1 MMQTVLFG
9 LILLLAIG
17 MSAYALYRQPSSKQR
32 EGSYDVQAQRNQ
44 ELEGKLR
51 EAELEVARL
60 QERLRQLESQ
70 KEKMSQEFKLLAH
83 EALQA
88 QTDALQKQMKEAN
101 SVQLSLV
108 LAPFKEKLE
117 SFGKRVQD
125 THESGQRER
134 IELKTEVIKLVEQN
148 EKLKNE
154 ANQLTKA
161 LRGDVKMQGNWG
173 EMVLEK
179 LLERTGLTKGQEYSV
194 QESVTNEEGKR
205 FQPDVVLHLP
215 EDKNIIIDSKVSLVA
230 YERFVNAD
238 TPEEQAIALKEHLT
252 SMRSHIRG
260 LSEKNYQN
268 LYGVSLDFVIL
279 FVPIEGAYSV
289 ALQAEPGLYQEA
301 FDKNIALVSATS
313 LWSTLRTVGTLWRQ
327 ERQNANVQE
336 IIRQASDLYD
346 KFAGFSEE
354 LVKVGN
360 QMDTAKR
367 TYENSMKMLIDG
379 KGNLVRRT
387 ENLRL
392 LGLKN
397 SKSVSPSLVDRA
409 MDGATHQENTLPS
422 PEKDLGADQANLYGR
437 NDLWGTSRIG
447 SAGVWARG

>member
-1 MMQTVLFG
+1 MTNT
-9 LILLLAIG
+9 LILLLLVVLTAASFYAIW
-17 MSAYALYRQPSSKQR
+17 LQRQRSVAPDSSGEAER
-32 EGSYDVQAQRNQ
+32 IS
-44 ELEGKLR
+44 ELELALR

-60 QERLRQLESQ
+60 QERLQNLEGQKAQL
-70 KEKMSQEFKLLAH
+70 SQEFKLVAH

-88 QTDALQKQMKEAN
+88 QTEALQKQMKEAN
-101 SVQLSLV
+101 SAQLSV
-108 LAPFKEKLE
+108 ILAPFREKLDL
-117 SFGKRVQD
+117 FGQRVQD
-125 THESGQRER
+125 THEKGQRER
-134 IELKTEVIKLVEQN
+134 IELKTEVTKLVEQN

-173 EMVLEK
+173 EMVLER

-194 QESVTNEEGKR
+194 QESITTEDGKR
-205 FQPDVVLHLP
+205 YQPDVVLHLP
-215 EDKNIIIDSKVSLVA
+215 ENKHIIVDSKVSLVA

-238 TPEEQAIALKEHLT
+238 SPEEQAVALKEHIT
-252 SMRSHIRG
+252 SIKNHIRG

-289 ALQAEPGLYQEA
+289 ALQAEPSLYQEA

-346 KFAGFSEE
+346 KFVGFSEE
-354 LVKVGN
+354 LIKVGS

-367 TYENSMKMLIDG
+367 SYENSMKMLVEG

-387 ENLRL
+387 ENLRV

-397 SKSVSPSLVDRA
+397 SKTVHPNLVDRA
-409 MDGATHQENTLPS
+409 MDAAPS
-422 PEKDLGADQANLYGR
+422 EEESTDTP
-437 NDLWGTSRIG
+437 S
-447 SAGVWARG
+447 

>member
-1 MMQTVLFG
+1 MTTFLYSLLG
-9 LILLLAIG
+9 LIAIATIY
-17 MSAYALYRQPSSKQR
+17 SAWRLSTQKNENFDEKSLSKI
-32 EGSYDVQAQRNQ
+32 DK
-44 ELEGKLR
+44 LEDALR
-51 EAELEVARL
+51 EANIEVATL
-60 QERLRQLESQ
+60 QERLRSLEAGKS
-70 KEKMSQEFKLLAH
+70 EMSKEFKLMAS
-83 EALQA
+83 EAL
-88 QTDALQKQMKEAN
+88 KQQSEDIKNQLKESN
-101 SVQLSLV
+101 SSQLSLV
-108 LAPFKEKLE
+108 LTPFKEKLE
-117 SFGKRVQD
+117 QFGKNVQE
-125 THESGQRER
+125 THEKGQKER
-134 IELKTEVIKLVEQN
+134 IELKSEVNKLVEQN
-148 EKLKNE
+148 ENLKNE

-179 LLERTGLTKGQEYSV
+179 LLERTGLTKGREYTV

-205 FQPDVVLHLP
+205 YQPDVVLHLP
-215 EDKNIIIDSKVSLVA
+215 DEKNIIIDSKVSLVA
-230 YERFVNAD
+230 YERFVNAESV
-238 TPEEQAIALKEHLT
+238 EEQSKALKDHLI
-252 SMRSHIRG
+252 SIKNHIKG

-301 FDKNIALVSATS
+301 FDKNIAMVSATS

-346 KFAGFSEE
+346 KFVGFSEE

-367 TYENSMKMLIDG
+367 SYENSMKILSEG

-387 ENLRL
+387 ENLRV

-397 SKSVSPSLVDRA
+397 SKTVNTNLVDRG
-409 MDGATHQENTLPS
+409 MHENNKNNS
-422 PEKDLGADQANLYGR
+422 PEE
-437 NDLWGTSRIG
+437 
-447 SAGVWARG
+447 

>member
-1 MMQTVLFG
+1 MTNT
-9 LILLLAIG
+9 LILLLLVVLTAASFYAIW
-17 MSAYALYRQPSSKQR
+17 LQRQRSVAPDSSGEAER
-32 EGSYDVQAQRNQ
+32 IS
-44 ELEGKLR
+44 ELERALR
-51 EAELEVARL
+51 DAELEVARL
-60 QERLRQLESQ
+60 QERLQNLEGQKAQL
-70 KEKMSQEFKLLAH
+70 SQEFKLVAH

-88 QTDALQKQMKEAN
+88 QTEALQKQMKEAN
-101 SVQLSLV
+101 SAQLSV
-108 LAPFKEKLE
+108 ILAPFREKLDL
-117 SFGKRVQD
+117 FGQRVQD
-125 THESGQRER
+125 THEKGQRER
-134 IELKTEVIKLVEQN
+134 IELKTEVTKLVEQN

-173 EMVLEK
+173 EMVLER

-194 QESVTNEEGKR
+194 QESVTTEDGKR
-205 FQPDVVLHLP
+205 YQPDVVLHLP
-215 EDKNIIIDSKVSLVA
+215 ENKHIIVDSKVSLVA

-238 TPEEQAIALKEHLT
+238 TPEEQAVALKEHIT
-252 SMRSHIRG
+252 SIKNHIRG

-289 ALQAEPGLYQEA
+289 ALQAEPSLYQEA

-346 KFAGFSEE
+346 KFVGFSEE
-354 LVKVGN
+354 LIKVGS

-367 TYENSMKMLIDG
+367 SYENSMKMLVEG

-387 ENLRL
+387 ENLRV

-397 SKSVSPSLVDRA
+397 SKSVHPNLVDRA
-409 MDGATHQENTLPS
+409 MDAASSEEESSDTPS
-422 PEKDLGADQANLYGR
+422 
-437 NDLWGTSRIG
+437 
-447 SAGVWARG
+447 

>member
-1 MMQTVLFG
+1 MTNT
-9 LILLLAIG
+9 LILLLLVVLTAASFYAIW
-17 MSAYALYRQPSSKQR
+17 LQRQRSVTPDSSGEAER
-32 EGSYDVQAQRNQ
+32 IS
-44 ELEGKLR
+44 ELELALR

-60 QERLRQLESQ
+60 QERLQNLEGQKAQL
-70 KEKMSQEFKLLAH
+70 SQEFKLVAH

-88 QTDALQKQMKEAN
+88 QTEALQKQMKEAN
-101 SVQLSLV
+101 SAQLSV
-108 LAPFKEKLE
+108 ILAPFREKLDL
-117 SFGKRVQD
+117 FGQRVQD
-125 THESGQRER
+125 THEKGQRER
-134 IELKTEVIKLVEQN
+134 IELKTEVTKLVEQN

-173 EMVLEK
+173 EMVLER

-194 QESVTNEEGKR
+194 QESITTEDGKR
-205 FQPDVVLHLP
+205 YQPDVVLHLP
-215 EDKNIIIDSKVSLVA
+215 ENKHIIVDSKVSLVA

-238 TPEEQAIALKEHLT
+238 SPEEQAVALKEHIT
-252 SMRSHIRG
+252 SIKNHIRG

-289 ALQAEPGLYQEA
+289 ALQAEPSLYQEA

-346 KFAGFSEE
+346 KFVGFSEE
-354 LVKVGN
+354 LIKVGS

-367 TYENSMKMLIDG
+367 SYENSMKMLVEG

-387 ENLRL
+387 ENLRV

-397 SKSVSPSLVDRA
+397 SKSVHPNLVDRA
-409 MDGATHQENTLPS
+409 MDAASSEEDSSDTPS
-422 PEKDLGADQANLYGR
+422 
-437 NDLWGTSRIG
+437 
-447 SAGVWARG
+447 

>member
-1 MMQTVLFG
+1 MTTFLYSLLG
-9 LILLLAIG
+9 LIAIATIY
-17 MSAYALYRQPSSKQR
+17 SAWRLSTQKNENFDEKSLSKI
-32 EGSYDVQAQRNQ
+32 DK
-44 ELEGKLR
+44 LEDALR
-51 EAELEVARL
+51 EAKIEVATL
-60 QERLRQLESQ
+60 QERLRSLEAGKS
-70 KEKMSQEFKLLAH
+70 EMSKEFKLMAS
-83 EALQA
+83 EAL
-88 QTDALQKQMKEAN
+88 KQQSEDLKNQLKESN
-101 SVQLSLV
+101 SSQLSLV
-108 LAPFKEKLE
+108 LSPFKEKLE
-117 SFGKRVQD
+117 QFGKNVQE
-125 THESGQRER
+125 THEKGQKER
-134 IELKTEVIKLVEQN
+134 IELKSEVNKLVEQN
-148 EKLKNE
+148 ENLKNE

-179 LLERTGLTKGQEYSV
+179 LLERTGLTKGREYTV

-205 FQPDVVLHLP
+205 YQPDVVLHLP
-215 EDKNIIIDSKVSLVA
+215 DEKNIIIDSKVSLVA
-230 YERFVNAD
+230 YERFVNAESVED
-238 TPEEQAIALKEHLT
+238 QSKALKDHLI
-252 SMRSHIRG
+252 SIKNHIKG

-301 FDKNIALVSATS
+301 FDKNIAMVSATS

-346 KFAGFSEE
+346 KFVGFSEE

-367 TYENSMKMLIDG
+367 SYENSMKILSEG

-387 ENLRL
+387 ENLRV

-397 SKSVSPSLVDRA
+397 SKTVNTNLVDRG
-409 MDGATHQENTLPS
+409 MHENNKNNS
-422 PEKDLGADQANLYGR
+422 PEE
-437 NDLWGTSRIG
+437 
-447 SAGVWARG
+447 

>member
-1 MMQTVLFG
+1 MTTFLYSLLG
-9 LILLLAIG
+9 LIAIATIY
-17 MSAYALYRQPSSKQR
+17 SAWRLSTQKNETFDEKSLSKI
-32 EGSYDVQAQRNQ
+32 DK
-44 ELEGKLR
+44 LEDALR
-51 EAELEVARL
+51 EAKIEVATL
-60 QERLRQLESQ
+60 QERLRSLEAGKS
-70 KEKMSQEFKLLAH
+70 EMSKEFKLMAS
-83 EALQA
+83 EAL
-88 QTDALQKQMKEAN
+88 KQQSEDLKNQLKESN
-101 SVQLSLV
+101 SSQLSLV
-108 LAPFKEKLE
+108 LTPFKEKLE
-117 SFGKRVQD
+117 QFGKNVQE
-125 THESGQRER
+125 THEKGQKER
-134 IELKTEVIKLVEQN
+134 IELKSEVNKLVEQN
-148 EKLKNE
+148 ENLKNE

-179 LLERTGLTKGQEYSV
+179 LLERTGLTKGREYTV

-205 FQPDVVLHLP
+205 YQPDVVLHLP
-215 EDKNIIIDSKVSLVA
+215 DEKNIIIDSKVSLVA
-230 YERFVNAD
+230 YERFVNAESVED
-238 TPEEQAIALKEHLT
+238 QSKALKDHLI
-252 SMRSHIRG
+252 SIKNHIKG

-301 FDKNIALVSATS
+301 FDKNIAMVSATS

-346 KFAGFSEE
+346 KFVGFSEE

-367 TYENSMKMLIDG
+367 SYENSMKMLTEG

-387 ENLRL
+387 ENLRV

-397 SKSVSPSLVDRA
+397 SKTVNTNLVDRG
-409 MDGATHQENTLPS
+409 MQENNKNNST
-422 PEKDLGADQANLYGR
+422 EE
-437 NDLWGTSRIG
+437 
-447 SAGVWARG
+447 

>member
-1 MMQTVLFG
+1 MTNT
-9 LILLLAIG
+9 LILLLLVVLTAASFYAIW
-17 MSAYALYRQPSSKQR
+17 LQRQRSVAPDSLGEAERIS
-32 EGSYDVQAQRNQ
+32 
-44 ELEGKLR
+44 ELERALR
-51 EAELEVARL
+51 DAELEVARL
-60 QERLRQLESQ
+60 QERLQNLESQ
-70 KEKMSQEFKLLAH
+70 KAQLSQEFKLVAH

-88 QTDALQKQMKEAN
+88 QTEALQKQMKEAN
-101 SVQLSLV
+101 SAQLSV
-108 LAPFKEKLE
+108 ILAPFREKLDL
-117 SFGKRVQD
+117 FGQRVQD
-125 THESGQRER
+125 THEKGQRER
-134 IELKTEVIKLVEQN
+134 IELKTEVTKLVEQN

-173 EMVLEK
+173 EMVLER

-194 QESVTNEEGKR
+194 QESVTTEDGKR
-205 FQPDVVLHLP
+205 YQPDVVLHLP
-215 EDKNIIIDSKVSLVA
+215 ENKHIIVDSKVSLVA

-238 TPEEQAIALKEHLT
+238 TPEEQAVALKEHIT
-252 SMRSHIRG
+252 SIKNHIRG

-289 ALQAEPGLYQEA
+289 ALQAEPSLYQEA

-346 KFAGFSEE
+346 KFVGFSEE
-354 LVKVGN
+354 LIKVGS

-367 TYENSMKMLIDG
+367 SYENSMKMLVEG

-387 ENLRL
+387 ENLRV

-397 SKSVSPSLVDRA
+397 SKTVHPNLVDRA
-409 MDGATHQENTLPS
+409 MDAAPS
-422 PEKDLGADQANLYGR
+422 EEESSDTP
-437 NDLWGTSRIG
+437 S
-447 SAGVWARG
+447 

>member
-1 MMQTVLFG
+1 MTTFLYSLLG
-9 LILLLAIG
+9 LIAIATIY
-17 MSAYALYRQPSSKQR
+17 SAWRLSTQKNENFDEKSLSKI
-32 EGSYDVQAQRNQ
+32 DK
-44 ELEGKLR
+44 LEDALR
-51 EAELEVARL
+51 EANIEVATL
-60 QERLRQLESQ
+60 QERLRSLEAGKS
-70 KEKMSQEFKLLAH
+70 EMSKEFKLMAS
-83 EALQA
+83 EAL
-88 QTDALQKQMKEAN
+88 KQQSEDIKNQLKESN
-101 SVQLSLV
+101 SSQLSLV
-108 LAPFKEKLE
+108 LTPFKEKLE
-117 SFGKRVQD
+117 QFGKNVQE
-125 THESGQRER
+125 THEKGQKER
-134 IELKTEVIKLVEQN
+134 IELKSEVNKLVEQN
-148 EKLKNE
+148 ENLKNE

-179 LLERTGLTKGQEYSV
+179 LLERTGLTKGREYTV

-205 FQPDVVLHLP
+205 YQPDVVLHLP
-215 EDKNIIIDSKVSLVA
+215 DEKNIIIDSKVSLVA
-230 YERFVNAD
+230 YERFVNAESVED
-238 TPEEQAIALKEHLT
+238 QSKALKDHLI
-252 SMRSHIRG
+252 SIKNHIKG

-301 FDKNIALVSATS
+301 FDKNIAMVSATS

-346 KFAGFSEE
+346 KFVGFSEE

-367 TYENSMKMLIDG
+367 SYENSMKILSEG

-387 ENLRL
+387 ENLRV

-397 SKSVSPSLVDRA
+397 SKTVNTNLVDRG
-409 MDGATHQENTLPS
+409 MHENNKNNS
-422 PEKDLGADQANLYGR
+422 PEE
-437 NDLWGTSRIG
+437 
-447 SAGVWARG
+447 

>member
-1 MMQTVLFG
+1 MTTFLYSLLS
-9 LILLLAIG
+9 LIAIATIY
-17 MSAYALYRQPSSKQR
+17 SAWRLSTQKNENFDEKSTSKI
-32 EGSYDVQAQRNQ
+32 DK
-44 ELEGKLR
+44 LEDALR
-51 EAELEVARL
+51 EAEMEVATL
-60 QERLRQLESQ
+60 QERLRSLEAGKS
-70 KEKMSQEFKLLAH
+70 EMSKEFKLMAS
-83 EALQA
+83 EAL
-88 QTDALQKQMKEAN
+88 KQQSEDLKNQLKESN
-101 SVQLSLV
+101 SSQLSLV
-108 LAPFKEKLE
+108 LTPFKEKLE
-117 SFGKRVQD
+117 QFGKNVQE
-125 THESGQRER
+125 THEKGQKER
-134 IELKTEVIKLVEQN
+134 IELKSEVNKLVEQN
-148 EKLKNE
+148 ENLKNE

-179 LLERTGLTKGQEYSV
+179 LLERTGLTKGREYTV

-205 FQPDVVLHLP
+205 YQPDVVLHLP
-215 EDKNIIIDSKVSLVA
+215 DEKNIIIDSKVSLVA

-238 TPEEQAIALKEHLT
+238 SVEDQSKALKDHLI
-252 SMRSHIRG
+252 SVKNHIKG

-301 FDKNIALVSATS
+301 FDKNIAMVSATS

-346 KFAGFSEE
+346 KFVGFSEE

-367 TYENSMKMLIDG
+367 SYENSMKMLTEG

-387 ENLRL
+387 ENLRV

-397 SKSVSPSLVDRA
+397 SKTVNTNLVDRG
-409 MDGATHQENTLPS
+409 MQENNKNNS
-422 PEKDLGADQANLYGR
+422 PEE
-437 NDLWGTSRIG
+437 
-447 SAGVWARG
+447 

>member
-1 MMQTVLFG
+1 MTNT
-9 LILLLAIG
+9 LILLLLVVLTAASFYAIW
-17 MSAYALYRQPSSKQR
+17 LQRQRSVAHDSSGEAER
-32 EGSYDVQAQRNQ
+32 IS
-44 ELEGKLR
+44 ELEHALR

-60 QERLRQLESQ
+60 QERLQNLEGQKAQL
-70 KEKMSQEFKLLAH
+70 SQEFKLVAH

-88 QTDALQKQMKEAN
+88 QTEALQKQMKEAN
-101 SVQLSLV
+101 SAQLSV
-108 LAPFKEKLE
+108 ILAPFREKLDL
-117 SFGKRVQD
+117 FGQRVQD
-125 THESGQRER
+125 THEKGQRER
-134 IELKTEVIKLVEQN
+134 IELKTEVTKLVEQN

-173 EMVLEK
+173 EMVLER

-194 QESVTNEEGKR
+194 QESVTTEDGKR
-205 FQPDVVLHLP
+205 YQPDVVLHLP
-215 EDKNIIIDSKVSLVA
+215 ENKHIIVDSKVSLVA

-238 TPEEQAIALKEHLT
+238 TPEDQAVALKEHIT
-252 SMRSHIRG
+252 SIKNHIRG

-289 ALQAEPGLYQEA
+289 ALQAEPSLYQEA

-346 KFAGFSEE
+346 KFVGFSEE
-354 LVKVGN
+354 LIKVGS

-367 TYENSMKMLIDG
+367 SYENSMKMLVEG

-387 ENLRL
+387 ENLRV

-397 SKSVSPSLVDRA
+397 SKTVHPNLVDRA
-409 MDGATHQENTLPS
+409 MDAAPS
-422 PEKDLGADQANLYGR
+422 EEESSDTP
-437 NDLWGTSRIG
+437 S
-447 SAGVWARG
+447 

>member
-1 MMQTVLFG
+1 MTTFLYSLLG
-9 LILLLAIG
+9 LIAIATIY
-17 MSAYALYRQPSSKQR
+17 SAWRLSIQKNENFDEKSGAKI
-32 EGSYDVQAQRNQ
+32 DK
-44 ELEGKLR
+44 LEDALR
-51 EAELEVARL
+51 EAEMEVATL
-60 QERLRQLESQ
+60 QERLRSLEAGKS
-70 KEKMSQEFKLLAH
+70 EMSKEFKLMAS
-83 EALQA
+83 EAL
-88 QTDALQKQMKEAN
+88 KQQSEDLRNQLKESN
-101 SVQLSLV
+101 SSQLSLV
-108 LAPFKEKLE
+108 LTPFKEKLE
-117 SFGKRVQD
+117 QFGKNVQE
-125 THESGQRER
+125 THEKGQKER
-134 IELKTEVIKLVEQN
+134 IELKSEVNKLVEQN
-148 EKLKNE
+148 ENLKNE

-179 LLERTGLTKGQEYSV
+179 LLEKTGLTKGREYTV
-194 QESVTNEEGKR
+194 QESIINEEGKR
-205 FQPDVVLHLP
+205 YQPDVVLHLP
-215 EDKNIIIDSKVSLVA
+215 DEKNIIIDSKVSLVA
-230 YERFVNAD
+230 YERFVNAESLED
-238 TPEEQAIALKEHLT
+238 QSKALKDHLI
-252 SMRSHIRG
+252 SIKNHIKG

-301 FDKNIALVSATS
+301 FDKNIAMVSATS

-346 KFAGFSEE
+346 KFVGFSEE

-367 TYENSMKMLIDG
+367 SYENSMKMLSEG

-387 ENLRL
+387 ENLRV

-397 SKSVSPSLVDRA
+397 SKTVNTNLVDRG
-409 MDGATHQENTLPS
+409 MQGDNKNNS
-422 PEKDLGADQANLYGR
+422 PEE
-437 NDLWGTSRIG
+437 
-447 SAGVWARG
+447 

>member
-1 MMQTVLFG
+1 MTTFLYSLLG
-9 LILLLAIG
+9 LIAIAT
-17 MSAYALYRQPSSKQR
+17 MYSAWRLSTQKNENFDEKSASKI
-32 EGSYDVQAQRNQ
+32 DK
-44 ELEGKLR
+44 LEDALR
-51 EAELEVARL
+51 EAEMEVATL
-60 QERLRQLESQ
+60 QERLRSLEAGKS
-70 KEKMSQEFKLLAH
+70 EMSKEFKLMAS
-83 EALQA
+83 EAL
-88 QTDALQKQMKEAN
+88 KQQSEDLKNQLKESN
-101 SVQLSLV
+101 SSQLSLV
-108 LAPFKEKLE
+108 LTPFKEKLE
-117 SFGKRVQD
+117 QFGKNVQE
-125 THESGQRER
+125 THEKGQKER
-134 IELKTEVIKLVEQN
+134 IELKSEVNKLVEQN
-148 EKLKNE
+148 ENLKNE

-179 LLERTGLTKGQEYSV
+179 LLERTGLTKGREYTV

-205 FQPDVVLHLP
+205 YQPDVVLHLP
-215 EDKNIIIDSKVSLVA
+215 DEKNIIIDSKVSLVA

-238 TPEEQAIALKEHLT
+238 SVEDQSKALKDHLI
-252 SMRSHIRG
+252 SVKNHIKG

-301 FDKNIALVSATS
+301 FDKNIAMVSATS

-346 KFAGFSEE
+346 KFVGFSEE

-367 TYENSMKMLIDG
+367 SYENSMKILSEG

-387 ENLRL
+387 ENLRV

-397 SKSVSPSLVDRA
+397 SKTVNTNLVDRG
-409 MDGATHQENTLPS
+409 MQENNKNNST
-422 PEKDLGADQANLYGR
+422 EE
-437 NDLWGTSRIG
+437 
-447 SAGVWARG
+447 

>member
-1 MMQTVLFG
+1 MVMTTFLYSLLG
-9 LILLLAIG
+9 LIAIATIY
-17 MSAYALYRQPSSKQR
+17 SAWRLSTQKNENFDEKSLSKI
-32 EGSYDVQAQRNQ
+32 DK
-44 ELEGKLR
+44 LEDALR
-51 EAELEVARL
+51 EAKIEVATL
-60 QERLRQLESQ
+60 QERLRSLEAGKS
-70 KEKMSQEFKLLAH
+70 EMSKEFKLMAS
-83 EALQA
+83 EAL
-88 QTDALQKQMKEAN
+88 KQQSEDLKNQLKESN
-101 SVQLSLV
+101 SSQLSLV
-108 LAPFKEKLE
+108 LTPFKEKLE
-117 SFGKRVQD
+117 QFGKNVQE
-125 THESGQRER
+125 THEKGQKER
-134 IELKTEVIKLVEQN
+134 IELKSEVNKLVEQN
-148 EKLKNE
+148 ENLKNE

-179 LLERTGLTKGQEYSV
+179 LLERTGLTKGREYTV

-205 FQPDVVLHLP
+205 YQPDVVLHLP
-215 EDKNIIIDSKVSLVA
+215 DEKNIIIDSKVSLVA
-230 YERFVNAD
+230 YERFVNAESVED
-238 TPEEQAIALKEHLT
+238 QSKALKDHLI
-252 SMRSHIRG
+252 SIKNHIKG

-301 FDKNIALVSATS
+301 FDKNIAMVSATS

-346 KFAGFSEE
+346 KFVGFSEE

-367 TYENSMKMLIDG
+367 SYENSMKILSEG

-387 ENLRL
+387 ENLRV

-397 SKSVSPSLVDRA
+397 SKTVNTNLVDRG
-409 MDGATHQENTLPS
+409 MQENNKNNSL
-422 PEKDLGADQANLYGR
+422 EE
-437 NDLWGTSRIG
+437 
-447 SAGVWARG
+447 

>member
-1 MMQTVLFG
+1 MTTFLYSLLG
-9 LILLLAIG
+9 LIAIATIY
-17 MSAYALYRQPSSKQR
+17 SAWRLSIQKNENFDEKSLSKI
-32 EGSYDVQAQRNQ
+32 DK
-44 ELEGKLR
+44 LEDALR
-51 EAELEVARL
+51 EAKIEVATL
-60 QERLRQLESQ
+60 QERLRSLEAGKS
-70 KEKMSQEFKLLAH
+70 EMSKEFKLMAS
-83 EALQA
+83 EAL
-88 QTDALQKQMKEAN
+88 KQQSEDLKNQLKESN
-101 SVQLSLV
+101 SSQLSLV
-108 LAPFKEKLE
+108 LSPFKEKLE
-117 SFGKRVQD
+117 QFGKNVQE
-125 THESGQRER
+125 THEKGQKER
-134 IELKTEVIKLVEQN
+134 IELKSEVNKLVEQN
-148 EKLKNE
+148 ENLKNE

-179 LLERTGLTKGQEYSV
+179 LLERTGLTKGREYTV

-205 FQPDVVLHLP
+205 YQPDVVLHLP
-215 EDKNIIIDSKVSLVA
+215 DEKNIIIDSKVSLVA
-230 YERFVNAD
+230 YERFVNAESV
-238 TPEEQAIALKEHLT
+238 EEQSKALKDHLI
-252 SMRSHIRG
+252 SIKNHIKG

-301 FDKNIALVSATS
+301 FDKNIAMVSATS

-346 KFAGFSEE
+346 KFVGFSEE

-367 TYENSMKMLIDG
+367 SYENSMKILSEG

-387 ENLRL
+387 ENLRV

-397 SKSVSPSLVDRA
+397 SKTVNTNLVDRG
-409 MDGATHQENTLPS
+409 MHENNKNNS
-422 PEKDLGADQANLYGR
+422 PEE
-437 NDLWGTSRIG
+437 
-447 SAGVWARG
+447 

>member
-1 MMQTVLFG
+1 MSNVL
-9 LILLLAIG
+9 LILLIAVAAGASVYLVW
-17 MSAYALYRQPSSKQR
+17 LQRQAGLGPDTSDLTSRIKQ
-32 EGSYDVQAQRNQ
+32 
-44 ELEGKLR
+44 LEDALR
-51 EAELEVARL
+51 EAELEGARL
-60 QERLRQLESQ
+60 QERLNQMESQ
-70 KEKMSQEFKLLAH
+70 KEQMSQEFKLMAH

-101 SVQLSLV
+101 SAQLSV
-108 LAPFKEKLE
+108 ILAPFREKLDM
-117 SFGKRVQD
+117 FGQRVQE
-125 THESGQRER
+125 THEKGQRER
-134 IELKTEVIKLVEQN
+134 IELKTEVTKLVEQN

-173 EMVLEK
+173 EMVLER

-194 QESVTNEEGKR
+194 QASITADDGKR
-205 FQPDVVLHLP
+205 YQPDVVLHLP
-215 EDKNIIIDSKVSLVA
+215 ENKHIIVDSKVSLVA
-230 YERFVNAD
+230 YERFVNAE
-238 TPEEQAIALKEHLT
+238 TPEEQAIALKEHLQ
-252 SMRSHIRG
+252 SLRQHIRG
-260 LSEKNYQN
+260 LSDKNYQN

-346 KFAGFSEE
+346 KFVGFSEE
-354 LVKVGN
+354 LIKVGT

-367 TYENSMKMLIDG
+367 TYENSMKMLVEG
-379 KGNLVRRT
+379 KGNLVRRS

-397 SKSVSPSLVDRA
+397 SKSVHPNLVDRA
-409 MDGATHQENTLPS
+409 LD
-422 PEKDLGADQANLYGR
+422 
-437 NDLWGTSRIG
+437 G
-447 SAGVWARG
+447 SAAEEESTETPQ

>member
-1 MMQTVLFG
+1 MSNVLLF
-9 LILLLAIG
+9 LLMAVAAGASVYLVW
-17 MSAYALYRQPSSKQR
+17 LQKKQR
-32 EGSYDVQAQRNQ
+32 GGPDTTALDARIK
-44 ELEGKLR
+44 ELEDALR
-51 EAELEVARL
+51 EAELEGARL
-60 QERLRQLESQ
+60 QERLDQMEGQ
-70 KEKMSQEFKLLAH
+70 KEQMSQDFKLMAH

-101 SVQLSLV
+101 SAQLSV
-108 LAPFKEKLE
+108 ILAPFREKLDM
-117 SFGKRVQD
+117 FGQRVQE
-125 THESGQRER
+125 THEKGQRER
-134 IELKTEVIKLVEQN
+134 IELKTEVTKLVEQN

-173 EMVLEK
+173 EMVLER

-194 QESVTNEEGKR
+194 QESITAEDGKR
-205 FQPDVVLHLP
+205 YQPDVVLHLP
-215 EDKNIIIDSKVSLVA
+215 ENKHIIVDSKVSLVA
-230 YERFVNAD
+230 YERFVNAES
-238 TPEEQAIALKEHLT
+238 PEEQAIALKEHLQ
-252 SMRSHIRG
+252 SFRQHIRG
-260 LSEKNYQN
+260 LSDKNYQN

-346 KFAGFSEE
+346 KFVGFSEE

-367 TYENSMKMLIDG
+367 TYENSMKMLIEG
-379 KGNLVRRT
+379 KGNLVRRS
-387 ENLRL
+387 ESLRL

-397 SKSVSPSLVDRA
+397 SKSVHPNLVDRA
-409 MDGATHQENTLPS
+409 LD
-422 PEKDLGADQANLYGR
+422 
-437 NDLWGTSRIG
+437 G
-447 SAGVWARG
+447 SASEEESTETPQ

>member
-1 MMQTVLFG
+1 MSNVL
-9 LILLLAIG
+9 LILLIAVAAGASVYLVW
-17 MSAYALYRQPSSKQR
+17 LQRQAGLGPDTSDLTSRIKQ
-32 EGSYDVQAQRNQ
+32 
-44 ELEGKLR
+44 LEDALR
-51 EAELEVARL
+51 EAELEGARL
-60 QERLRQLESQ
+60 QERLNQMESQ
-70 KEKMSQEFKLLAH
+70 KEQMSQEFKLMAH

-101 SVQLSLV
+101 SAQLSV
-108 LAPFKEKLE
+108 ILAPFREKLDM
-117 SFGKRVQD
+117 FGQRVQE
-125 THESGQRER
+125 THEKGQRER
-134 IELKTEVIKLVEQN
+134 IELKTEVTKLVEQN

-161 LRGDVKMQGNWG
+161 LRGDVKMQDNWG
-173 EMVLEK
+173 EMVLER

-194 QESVTNEEGKR
+194 QESITAEDGKR
-205 FQPDVVLHLP
+205 YQPDVVLHLP
-215 EDKNIIIDSKVSLVA
+215 ENKHIIVDSKVSLVA
-230 YERFVNAD
+230 YERFVNAE
-238 TPEEQAIALKEHLT
+238 TPEEQAIALKEHLQ
-252 SMRSHIRG
+252 SLRQHIRG
-260 LSEKNYQN
+260 LSDKNYQN

-346 KFAGFSEE
+346 KFVGFSEE
-354 LVKVGN
+354 LIKVGT

-367 TYENSMKMLIDG
+367 TYENSMKMLVEG
-379 KGNLVRRT
+379 KGNLVRRS

-397 SKSVSPSLVDRA
+397 SKSVHPNLVDRA
-409 MDGATHQENTLPS
+409 LD
-422 PEKDLGADQANLYGR
+422 
-437 NDLWGTSRIG
+437 G
-447 SAGVWARG
+447 SAAEEESTETPQ

>member
-1 MMQTVLFG
+1 MTNT
-9 LILLLAIG
+9 LILLLLVVLTAASFYAIW
-17 MSAYALYRQPSSKQR
+17 LQRQRSVAPDSSGEAER
-32 EGSYDVQAQRNQ
+32 IS
-44 ELEGKLR
+44 ELERALR

-60 QERLRQLESQ
+60 QERLQNLEGQKAQL
-70 KEKMSQEFKLLAH
+70 SQEFKLVAH

-88 QTDALQKQMKEAN
+88 QTEALQKQMKEAN
-101 SVQLSLV
+101 SAQLSV
-108 LAPFKEKLE
+108 ILAPFREKLDL
-117 SFGKRVQD
+117 FGQRVQD
-125 THESGQRER
+125 THEKGQRER
-134 IELKTEVIKLVEQN
+134 IELKTEVTKLVEQN

-173 EMVLEK
+173 EMVLER

-194 QESVTNEEGKR
+194 QESITTEDGKR
-205 FQPDVVLHLP
+205 YQPDVVLHLP
-215 EDKNIIIDSKVSLVA
+215 ENKHIIVDSKVSLVA

-238 TPEEQAIALKEHLT
+238 TPEEQAVALKEHIT
-252 SMRSHIRG
+252 SIKNHIRG

-289 ALQAEPGLYQEA
+289 ALQAEPSLYQEA

-346 KFAGFSEE
+346 KFVGFSEE
-354 LVKVGN
+354 LIKVGS

-367 TYENSMKMLIDG
+367 SYENSMKMLVEG

-387 ENLRL
+387 ENLRV

-397 SKSVSPSLVDRA
+397 SKSVHPNLVDRA
-409 MDGATHQENTLPS
+409 MDAASSEEESSDTPS
-422 PEKDLGADQANLYGR
+422 
-437 NDLWGTSRIG
+437 
-447 SAGVWARG
+447 

>member
-1 MMQTVLFG
+1 
-9 LILLLAIG
+9 LIGITFKVQMTAFLYSLLSLIAIATLY
-17 MSAYALYRQPSSKQR
+17 SAWTLSTKKNENIDEKSASKIDR
-32 EGSYDVQAQRNQ
+32 
-44 ELEGKLR
+44 LEDALR
-51 EAELEVARL
+51 ESEMEVATL
-60 QERLRQLESQ
+60 QERLRSIEAGKS
-70 KEKMSQEFKLLAH
+70 EMSKEFKLMAN
-83 EALQA
+83 EAL
-88 QTDALQKQMKEAN
+88 KQQSEELKSQLKESN
-101 SVQLSLV
+101 SSQLSLV
-108 LAPFKEKLE
+108 LTPFKEKLE
-117 SFGKRVQD
+117 QFGKSVQE
-125 THESGQRER
+125 THEKGQKER
-134 IELKTEVIKLVEQN
+134 IELKSEVNKLVEQN
-148 EKLKNE
+148 ENLKNE

-179 LLERTGLTKGQEYSV
+179 LLERTGLTKGIEYTV

-205 FQPDVVLHLP
+205 YQPDVVLHLP
-215 EDKNIIIDSKVSLVA
+215 DEKNIIIDSKVSLVA
-230 YERFVNAD
+230 YERFVNAESVED
-238 TPEEQAIALKEHLT
+238 QSKALKDHLI
-252 SMRSHIRG
+252 SIRNHIKG

-301 FDKNIALVSATS
+301 FDKNIAMVSATS

-327 ERQNANVQE
+327 ERQNSNVQE

-346 KFAGFSEE
+346 KFVGFSEE

-367 TYENSMKMLIDG
+367 TYENSMKMLTEG

-387 ENLRL
+387 ENLRV

-397 SKSVSPSLVDRA
+397 SKKVNINLVDRG
-409 MDGATHQENTLPS
+409 MQGNHKNNS
-422 PEKDLGADQANLYGR
+422 PEE
-437 NDLWGTSRIG
+437 
-447 SAGVWARG
+447 

>member
-194 QESVTNEEGKR
+194 QESVTKEEGKR

-422 PEKDLGADQANLYGR
+422 PEKDLGADQAN
-437 NDLWGTSRIG
+437 
-447 SAGVWARG
+447 

>member
-1 MMQTVLFG
+1 MTTFLYSLLG
-9 LILLLAIG
+9 LIAIATIY
-17 MSAYALYRQPSSKQR
+17 SAWRLSTQKNENFDEKSLSKI
-32 EGSYDVQAQRNQ
+32 DK
-44 ELEGKLR
+44 LEDALR
-51 EAELEVARL
+51 EANIEVATL
-60 QERLRQLESQ
+60 QERLRSLEAGKS
-70 KEKMSQEFKLLAH
+70 EMSKEFKLMAS
-83 EALQA
+83 EAL
-88 QTDALQKQMKEAN
+88 KQQSEDIKNQLKESN
-101 SVQLSLV
+101 SSQLSLV
-108 LAPFKEKLE
+108 LTPFKEKLE
-117 SFGKRVQD
+117 QFGKNVQE
-125 THESGQRER
+125 THEKGQKER
-134 IELKTEVIKLVEQN
+134 IELKSEVNKLVEQN
-148 EKLKNE
+148 ENLKNE

-179 LLERTGLTKGQEYSV
+179 LLERTGLTKGREYTV

-205 FQPDVVLHLP
+205 YQPDVVLHLP
-215 EDKNIIIDSKVSLVA
+215 DEKNIIIDSKVSLVA
-230 YERFVNAD
+230 YERFVNAESVED
-238 TPEEQAIALKEHLT
+238 QSKALKDHLI
-252 SMRSHIRG
+252 SIKNHIKG

-301 FDKNIALVSATS
+301 FDKNIAMVSATS

-346 KFAGFSEE
+346 KFVGFSEE

-367 TYENSMKMLIDG
+367 SYENSMKILSEG

-387 ENLRL
+387 ENLRV

-397 SKSVSPSLVDRA
+397 SKTVNTNLVDRG
-409 MDGATHQENTLPS
+409 MQENNKNNS
-422 PEKDLGADQANLYGR
+422 PEE
-437 NDLWGTSRIG
+437 
-447 SAGVWARG
+447 

>member
-1 MMQTVLFG
+1 MSNVL
-9 LILLLAIG
+9 LILLIAVAAGASVYLVW
-17 MSAYALYRQPSSKQR
+17 LQRQAGLGPDTSDLTSRIKQ
-32 EGSYDVQAQRNQ
+32 
-44 ELEGKLR
+44 LEDALR
-51 EAELEVARL
+51 EAELEGARL
-60 QERLRQLESQ
+60 QERLNQMESQ
-70 KEKMSQEFKLLAH
+70 KEQMSQEFKLMAH

-101 SVQLSLV
+101 SAQLSV
-108 LAPFKEKLE
+108 ILAPFREKLDM
-117 SFGKRVQD
+117 FGQRVQE
-125 THESGQRER
+125 THEKGQRER
-134 IELKTEVIKLVEQN
+134 IELKTEVTKLVEQN

-173 EMVLEK
+173 EMVLER

-194 QESVTNEEGKR
+194 QESITAEDGKR
-205 FQPDVVLHLP
+205 YQPDVVLHLP
-215 EDKNIIIDSKVSLVA
+215 ENKHIIVDSKVSLVA
-230 YERFVNAD
+230 YERFVNAE
-238 TPEEQAIALKEHLT
+238 TPEEQAIALKEHLQ
-252 SMRSHIRG
+252 SLRQHIRG
-260 LSEKNYQN
+260 LSDKNYQN

-346 KFAGFSEE
+346 KFVGFSEE
-354 LVKVGN
+354 LIKVGT

-367 TYENSMKMLIDG
+367 TYENSMKMLVEG
-379 KGNLVRRT
+379 KGNLVRRS

-397 SKSVSPSLVDRA
+397 SKSVHPNLVDRA
-409 MDGATHQENTLPS
+409 VD
-422 PEKDLGADQANLYGR
+422 
-437 NDLWGTSRIG
+437 G
-447 SAGVWARG
+447 SAAEEESTETPQ

>member
-1 MMQTVLFG
+1 MTNT
-9 LILLLAIG
+9 LILLLLVVLTAASFYAIW
-17 MSAYALYRQPSSKQR
+17 LQRQRSVTPDSSGEAER
-32 EGSYDVQAQRNQ
+32 IS
-44 ELEGKLR
+44 ELELALR

-60 QERLRQLESQ
+60 QERLQNLEGQKAQL
-70 KEKMSQEFKLLAH
+70 SQEFKLVAH

-88 QTDALQKQMKEAN
+88 QTEALQKQMKEAN
-101 SVQLSLV
+101 SAQLSV
-108 LAPFKEKLE
+108 ILAPFREKLDL
-117 SFGKRVQD
+117 FGQRVQD
-125 THESGQRER
+125 THEKGQRER
-134 IELKTEVIKLVEQN
+134 IELKTEVTKLVEQN

-173 EMVLEK
+173 EMVLER

-194 QESVTNEEGKR
+194 QESITTEDGKR
-205 FQPDVVLHLP
+205 YQPDVVLHLP
-215 EDKNIIIDSKVSLVA
+215 ENKHIIVDSKVSLVA

-238 TPEEQAIALKEHLT
+238 SPEEQAVALKEHIT
-252 SMRSHIRG
+252 SIKNHIRG

-289 ALQAEPGLYQEA
+289 ALQAEPSLYQEA

-346 KFAGFSEE
+346 KFVGFSEE
-354 LVKVGN
+354 LIKVGS

-367 TYENSMKMLIDG
+367 SYENSMKMLVEG

-387 ENLRL
+387 ENLRV

-397 SKSVSPSLVDRA
+397 SKSVHPNLVDRA
-409 MDGATHQENTLPS
+409 MDAASSEEESSDTPS
-422 PEKDLGADQANLYGR
+422 
-437 NDLWGTSRIG
+437 
-447 SAGVWARG
+447 

>member
-1 MMQTVLFG
+1 MTNT
-9 LILLLAIG
+9 LILLLLVVLTAASFYAIW
-17 MSAYALYRQPSSKQR
+17 LQRQRSVAPDSSGEAER
-32 EGSYDVQAQRNQ
+32 IA
-44 ELEGKLR
+44 ELERALR

-60 QERLRQLESQ
+60 QERLQNLEGQKAQL
-70 KEKMSQEFKLLAH
+70 SQEFKLVAH

-88 QTDALQKQMKEAN
+88 QTEALQKQMKEAN
-101 SVQLSLV
+101 SAQLSV
-108 LAPFKEKLE
+108 ILAPFREKLDL
-117 SFGKRVQD
+117 FGQRVQD
-125 THESGQRER
+125 THEKGQRER
-134 IELKTEVIKLVEQN
+134 IELKTEVTKLVEQN

-173 EMVLEK
+173 EMVLER

-194 QESVTNEEGKR
+194 QESITTEDGKR
-205 FQPDVVLHLP
+205 YQPDVVLHLP
-215 EDKNIIIDSKVSLVA
+215 ENKHIIVDSKVSLVA

-238 TPEEQAIALKEHLT
+238 SPEEQAVALKEHIT
-252 SMRSHIRG
+252 SIKNHIRG

-289 ALQAEPGLYQEA
+289 ALQAEPSLYQEA

-346 KFAGFSEE
+346 KFVGFSEE
-354 LVKVGN
+354 LIKVGS

-367 TYENSMKMLIDG
+367 SYENSMKMLVEG

-387 ENLRL
+387 ENLRV

-397 SKSVSPSLVDRA
+397 SKSVHPNLVDRA
-409 MDGATHQENTLPS
+409 MDAASSEEESSDTPS
-422 PEKDLGADQANLYGR
+422 
-437 NDLWGTSRIG
+437 
-447 SAGVWARG
+447 

>member
-1 MMQTVLFG
+1 MTMFLYSLLG
-9 LILLLAIG
+9 LITIATIY
-17 MSAYALYRQPSSKQR
+17 SAWRLSTHKNENFDEKSASKI
-32 EGSYDVQAQRNQ
+32 DK
-44 ELEGKLR
+44 LEDALR
-51 EAELEVARL
+51 EAKIEVATL
-60 QERLRQLESQ
+60 QERLRSLEAGKS
-70 KEKMSQEFKLLAH
+70 EMSKEFKLMAS
-83 EALQA
+83 EAL
-88 QTDALQKQMKEAN
+88 KQQSEDLKNQLKESN
-101 SVQLSLV
+101 SSQLSLV
-108 LAPFKEKLE
+108 LTPFKEKLE
-117 SFGKRVQD
+117 QFGKNVQE
-125 THESGQRER
+125 THEKGQKER
-134 IELKTEVIKLVEQN
+134 IELKSEVNKLVEQN
-148 EKLKNE
+148 ENLKNE

-179 LLERTGLTKGQEYSV
+179 LLERTGLTKGREYTV

-205 FQPDVVLHLP
+205 YQPDVVLHLP
-215 EDKNIIIDSKVSLVA
+215 DEKNIIIDSKVSLVA
-230 YERFVNAD
+230 YERFVNAESVED
-238 TPEEQAIALKEHLT
+238 QSKALKDHLI
-252 SMRSHIRG
+252 SIKNHIKS

-301 FDKNIALVSATS
+301 FDKNIAMVSATS

-346 KFAGFSEE
+346 KFVGFSEE

-367 TYENSMKMLIDG
+367 SYENSMKILSEG

-387 ENLRL
+387 ENLRV

-397 SKSVSPSLVDRA
+397 SKTVNTNLVDRG
-409 MDGATHQENTLPS
+409 MQENNKNNS
-422 PEKDLGADQANLYGR
+422 PEK
-437 NDLWGTSRIG
+437 
-447 SAGVWARG
+447 

>member
-1 MMQTVLFG
+1 MTNT
-9 LILLLAIG
+9 LILLLLVVLTAASFYAIW
-17 MSAYALYRQPSSKQR
+17 LQRQRSVAPDSSGEAER
-32 EGSYDVQAQRNQ
+32 IS
-44 ELEGKLR
+44 ELERALR

-60 QERLRQLESQ
+60 QERLQNLEGQKAQL
-70 KEKMSQEFKLLAH
+70 SQEFKLVAH

-88 QTDALQKQMKEAN
+88 QTEALQKQMKEAN
-101 SVQLSLV
+101 SAQLSV
-108 LAPFKEKLE
+108 ILAPFREKLDL
-117 SFGKRVQD
+117 FGQRVQD
-125 THESGQRER
+125 THEKGQRER
-134 IELKTEVIKLVEQN
+134 IELKTEVTKLVEQN

-173 EMVLEK
+173 EMVLER

-194 QESVTNEEGKR
+194 QESITTEDGKR
-205 FQPDVVLHLP
+205 YQPDVVLHLP
-215 EDKNIIIDSKVSLVA
+215 ENKHIIVDSKVSLVA

-238 TPEEQAIALKEHLT
+238 SPEEQAVALKEHIT
-252 SMRSHIRG
+252 SIKNHIRG

-268 LYGVSLDFVIL
+268 LYGVSFDFVSL

-289 ALQAEPGLYQEA
+289 ALQAEPSLYQEA

-346 KFAGFSEE
+346 KFVGFSEE
-354 LVKVGN
+354 LIKVGS

-367 TYENSMKMLIDG
+367 SYENSMKMLVEG

-387 ENLRL
+387 ENLRV

-397 SKSVSPSLVDRA
+397 SKSVHPNLVDRA
-409 MDGATHQENTLPS
+409 MDAASSEEESSDTPS
-422 PEKDLGADQANLYGR
+422 
-437 NDLWGTSRIG
+437 
-447 SAGVWARG
+447 

>member
-1 MMQTVLFG
+1 MTTFLYSLLG
-9 LILLLAIG
+9 LIAIATIY
-17 MSAYALYRQPSSKQR
+17 SAWRLSTQKNENFEEKSLSKI
-32 EGSYDVQAQRNQ
+32 DK
-44 ELEGKLR
+44 LEDALR
-51 EAELEVARL
+51 EAKIEVATL
-60 QERLRQLESQ
+60 QERLRSLEAGKS
-70 KEKMSQEFKLLAH
+70 EMSKEFKLMAS
-83 EALQA
+83 EAL
-88 QTDALQKQMKEAN
+88 KQQSEDLKNQLKESN
-101 SVQLSLV
+101 SSQLSLV
-108 LAPFKEKLE
+108 LTPFKEKLE
-117 SFGKRVQD
+117 QFGKNVQE
-125 THESGQRER
+125 THEKGQKER
-134 IELKTEVIKLVEQN
+134 IELKSEVNKLVEQN
-148 EKLKNE
+148 ENLKNE

-179 LLERTGLTKGQEYSV
+179 LLERTGLTKGREYTV

-205 FQPDVVLHLP
+205 YQPDVVLQLP
-215 EDKNIIIDSKVSLVA
+215 DEKNIIIDSKVSLVA
-230 YERFVNAD
+230 YERFVNAESIED
-238 TPEEQAIALKEHLT
+238 QSKALKDHLI
-252 SMRSHIRG
+252 SIKNHIKG

-301 FDKNIALVSATS
+301 FDKNIAMVSATS

-346 KFAGFSEE
+346 KFVGFSEE

-367 TYENSMKMLIDG
+367 SYENSMKILSEG

-387 ENLRL
+387 ENLRV

-397 SKSVSPSLVDRA
+397 SKTVNTNLVDRG
-409 MDGATHQENTLPS
+409 MQENNKNNS
-422 PEKDLGADQANLYGR
+422 PEE
-437 NDLWGTSRIG
+437 
-447 SAGVWARG
+447 

>member
-1 MMQTVLFG
+1 MSNVL
-9 LILLLAIG
+9 LILLIAVAAGASVYLVW
-17 MSAYALYRQPSSKQR
+17 LQRQAGLGPDTSDLTSRIKQ
-32 EGSYDVQAQRNQ
+32 
-44 ELEGKLR
+44 LEDALR
-51 EAELEVARL
+51 EAELEGARL
-60 QERLRQLESQ
+60 QERLNQMESQ
-70 KEKMSQEFKLLAH
+70 KEQMSQEFKLMAH

-101 SVQLSLV
+101 SAQLSV
-108 LAPFKEKLE
+108 ILAPFREKLDM
-117 SFGKRVQD
+117 FGQRVQE
-125 THESGQRER
+125 THEKGQRER
-134 IELKTEVIKLVEQN
+134 IELKTEVTKLVEQN

-173 EMVLEK
+173 EMVLER

-194 QESVTNEEGKR
+194 QESITAEDGKR
-205 FQPDVVLHLP
+205 YQPDVVLHLP
-215 EDKNIIIDSKVSLVA
+215 ENKHIIVDSKVSLVA
-230 YERFVNAD
+230 YERFVNAE
-238 TPEEQAIALKEHLT
+238 TPEEQAIALKEHLQ
-252 SMRSHIRG
+252 SLRQHIRG
-260 LSEKNYQN
+260 LSDKNYQN

-346 KFAGFSEE
+346 KFVGFSEE
-354 LVKVGN
+354 LIKVGT

-367 TYENSMKMLIDG
+367 TYENSMKMLVEG
-379 KGNLVRRT
+379 KGNLVRRS

-397 SKSVSPSLVDRA
+397 SKSVHPNLVDRA
-409 MDGATHQENTLPS
+409 LD
-422 PEKDLGADQANLYGR
+422 
-437 NDLWGTSRIG
+437 G
-447 SAGVWARG
+447 SAAEEESTETPQ

>member
-1 MMQTVLFG
+1 MSNVL
-9 LILLLAIG
+9 LILLIAVAAGASVYLVW
-17 MSAYALYRQPSSKQR
+17 LQRQAGLGPDTSDLTSRIKQ
-32 EGSYDVQAQRNQ
+32 
-44 ELEGKLR
+44 LEDALR
-51 EAELEVARL
+51 EAELEGARR
-60 QERLRQLESQ
+60 QERLNQIESQ
-70 KEKMSQEFKLLAH
+70 KEQMSQEFKLMAH

-88 QTDALQKQMKEAN
+88 QTDALHKQMKEAN
-101 SVQLSLV
+101 SAQLSV
-108 LAPFKEKLE
+108 ILAPFREKLDM
-117 SFGKRVQD
+117 FGQRVQE
-125 THESGQRER
+125 THEKGQRER
-134 IELKTEVIKLVEQN
+134 IELKTEVTKLVEQN

-173 EMVLEK
+173 EMVLER

-194 QESVTNEEGKR
+194 QESITAEDGKR
-205 FQPDVVLHLP
+205 YQPDVVLHLP
-215 EDKNIIIDSKVSLVA
+215 ENKHIIVDSKVSLVA
-230 YERFVNAD
+230 YERFVNAE
-238 TPEEQAIALKEHLT
+238 TPEEQAIALKEHLQ
-252 SMRSHIRG
+252 SLRQHIRG
-260 LSEKNYQN
+260 LSDKNYQN

-346 KFAGFSEE
+346 KFVGFSEE
-354 LVKVGN
+354 LIKVGT

-367 TYENSMKMLIDG
+367 TYENSMKMLVEG
-379 KGNLVRRT
+379 KGNLVRRS

-397 SKSVSPSLVDRA
+397 SKSVHPNLVDRA
-409 MDGATHQENTLPS
+409 LD
-422 PEKDLGADQANLYGR
+422 
-437 NDLWGTSRIG
+437 G
-447 SAGVWARG
+447 SAAEEESTETPQ

>member
-1 MMQTVLFG
+1 MTTFLYFLLG
-9 LILLLAIG
+9 LIAIATIY
-17 MSAYALYRQPSSKQR
+17 SAWRLSTQKNETFDEKSLSKI
-32 EGSYDVQAQRNQ
+32 DK
-44 ELEGKLR
+44 LEDALR
-51 EAELEVARL
+51 EAKIEVATL
-60 QERLRQLESQ
+60 QERLRSLEAGKS
-70 KEKMSQEFKLLAH
+70 EMSKEFKLMAS
-83 EALQA
+83 EAL
-88 QTDALQKQMKEAN
+88 KQQSEDLKNQLKESN
-101 SVQLSLV
+101 SSQLSLV
-108 LAPFKEKLE
+108 LTPFKEKLE
-117 SFGKRVQD
+117 QFGKNVQE
-125 THESGQRER
+125 THEKGQKER
-134 IELKTEVIKLVEQN
+134 IELKSEVNKLVEQN
-148 EKLKNE
+148 ENLKNE

-179 LLERTGLTKGQEYSV
+179 LLERTGLTKGREYTV

-205 FQPDVVLHLP
+205 YQPDVVLHLP
-215 EDKNIIIDSKVSLVA
+215 DEKNIIIDSKVSLVA
-230 YERFVNAD
+230 YERFVNAESVED
-238 TPEEQAIALKEHLT
+238 QSKALKDHLI
-252 SMRSHIRG
+252 SIKNHIKG

-301 FDKNIALVSATS
+301 FDKNIAMVSATS

-346 KFAGFSEE
+346 KFVGFSEE

-367 TYENSMKMLIDG
+367 SYENSMKILSEG

-387 ENLRL
+387 ENLRV

-397 SKSVSPSLVDRA
+397 SKTVNTNLVDRG
-409 MDGATHQENTLPS
+409 MQENNKNNST
-422 PEKDLGADQANLYGR
+422 EE
-437 NDLWGTSRIG
+437 
-447 SAGVWARG
+447 

>member
-1 MMQTVLFG
+1 MSNVLLF
-9 LILLLAIG
+9 ILMAVAAGASVYLVWL
-17 MSAYALYRQPSSKQR
+17 QKKQR
-32 EGSYDVQAQRNQ
+32 GGPDTTALDARIK
-44 ELEGKLR
+44 ELEDALR
-51 EAELEVARL
+51 EAELEGARL
-60 QERLRQLESQ
+60 QERLDQMEGQ
-70 KEKMSQEFKLLAH
+70 KEQMSQDFKLMAH

-101 SVQLSLV
+101 SAQLSV
-108 LAPFKEKLE
+108 ILAPFREKLDM
-117 SFGKRVQD
+117 FGQRVQE
-125 THESGQRER
+125 THEKGQRER
-134 IELKTEVIKLVEQN
+134 IELKTEVTKLVEQN

-173 EMVLEK
+173 EMVLER

-194 QESVTNEEGKR
+194 QESITAEDGKR
-205 FQPDVVLHLP
+205 YQPDVVLHLP
-215 EDKNIIIDSKVSLVA
+215 ENKHIIVDSKVSLVA
-230 YERFVNAD
+230 YERFVNAE
-238 TPEEQAIALKEHLT
+238 TPEEQAIALKEHLQ
-252 SMRSHIRG
+252 SFRQHIRG
-260 LSEKNYQN
+260 LSDKNYQN

-346 KFAGFSEE
+346 KFVGFSEE

-367 TYENSMKMLIDG
+367 TYENSMKMLIEG
-379 KGNLVRRT
+379 KGNLVRRS
-387 ENLRL
+387 ESLRL

-397 SKSVSPSLVDRA
+397 SKSVHPNLVDRA
-409 MDGATHQENTLPS
+409 LD
-422 PEKDLGADQANLYGR
+422 
-437 NDLWGTSRIG
+437 G
-447 SAGVWARG
+447 SASEEESTDTPQ

>member
-1 MMQTVLFG
+1 MTTFLYSLLG
-9 LILLLAIG
+9 LIAIATIY
-17 MSAYALYRQPSSKQR
+17 SAWRLSTQKNENFDEKSLSKI
-32 EGSYDVQAQRNQ
+32 DK
-44 ELEGKLR
+44 LEDALR
-51 EAELEVARL
+51 EAKIEVATL
-60 QERLRQLESQ
+60 QERLRSLEAGKS
-70 KEKMSQEFKLLAH
+70 EMSKEFKLMAS
-83 EALQA
+83 EAL
-88 QTDALQKQMKEAN
+88 KQQSEDLKNQLKESN
-101 SVQLSLV
+101 SSQLSLV
-108 LAPFKEKLE
+108 LTPFKEKLE
-117 SFGKRVQD
+117 QFGKNVQE
-125 THESGQRER
+125 THEKGQKER
-134 IELKTEVIKLVEQN
+134 IELKSEVNKLVEQN
-148 EKLKNE
+148 ENLKNE

-179 LLERTGLTKGQEYSV
+179 LLERTGLTKGREYTV

-205 FQPDVVLHLP
+205 YQPDVVLHLP
-215 EDKNIIIDSKVSLVA
+215 DEKNIIIDSKVSLVA
-230 YERFVNAD
+230 YERFVNAESVED
-238 TPEEQAIALKEHLT
+238 QSKALKDHLI
-252 SMRSHIRG
+252 SIKNHIKG

-301 FDKNIALVSATS
+301 FDKNIAMVSATS

-346 KFAGFSEE
+346 KFVGFSEE

-367 TYENSMKMLIDG
+367 SYENSMKILSEG

-387 ENLRL
+387 ENLRV

-397 SKSVSPSLVDRA
+397 SKTVNTNLVDRG
-409 MDGATHQENTLPS
+409 MQENNKNNSL
-422 PEKDLGADQANLYGR
+422 EE
-437 NDLWGTSRIG
+437 
-447 SAGVWARG
+447 

>member
-1 MMQTVLFG
+1 MSNVLLF
-9 LILLLAIG
+9 ILMAVAAGASVYLVWL
-17 MSAYALYRQPSSKQR
+17 QKKQR
-32 EGSYDVQAQRNQ
+32 GGPDTTALDARIK
-44 ELEGKLR
+44 ELEDALR
-51 EAELEVARL
+51 EAELEGARL
-60 QERLRQLESQ
+60 QERLDQMEGQ
-70 KEKMSQEFKLLAH
+70 KEQMSQDLKLMAH

-101 SVQLSLV
+101 SAQLSV
-108 LAPFKEKLE
+108 ILAPFREKLDM
-117 SFGKRVQD
+117 FGQRVQE
-125 THESGQRER
+125 THEKGQRER
-134 IELKTEVIKLVEQN
+134 IELKTEVTKLVEQN

-173 EMVLEK
+173 EMVLER

-194 QESVTNEEGKR
+194 QESITAEDGKR
-205 FQPDVVLHLP
+205 YQPDVVLHLP
-215 EDKNIIIDSKVSLVA
+215 ENKHIIVDSKVSLVA
-230 YERFVNAD
+230 YERFVNAE
-238 TPEEQAIALKEHLT
+238 TPEEQAIALKEHLQ
-252 SMRSHIRG
+252 SFRQHIRG
-260 LSEKNYQN
+260 LSDKNYQN

-346 KFAGFSEE
+346 KFVGFSEE

-367 TYENSMKMLIDG
+367 TYENSMKMLIEG
-379 KGNLVRRT
+379 KGNLVLRS
-387 ENLRL
+387 ESLRL

-397 SKSVSPSLVDRA
+397 SKSVHPNLVDRA
-409 MDGATHQENTLPS
+409 LD
-422 PEKDLGADQANLYGR
+422 
-437 NDLWGTSRIG
+437 G
-447 SAGVWARG
+447 SASEEESTETPQ